1 MKFIVSSSNLL
12 KQIQMLNGV
21 LNSSNT
27 LPILDNFLF
36 EVDKGTLTISA
47 SDLETTITT
56 HITVESKDSG
66 NVAVPARLLIDTLK
80 TFPEQP
86 LTFTI
91 DKKRLA
97 IEISSDYGKY
107 KITGQNGD
115 EFPKAPSVDNG
126 SSIEMDG
133 SVLARAIGKTLFA
146 AGNDELRPV
155 MSGVFVQFAPDGTT
169 FVATDAH
176 KLVRYRRADV
186 KATGSASFILPRK
199 PLNLLKNILSTN
211 EGAVRVEYN
220 ATNARFSWGI
230 APDGSVGST
239 LICRLIDGKYPNYDA
254 VIPKNNP
261 NKLTIDTTALLG
273 SIRRVSIFANKTTHQ
288 VRLKIAGSEL
298 NISAEDLD
306 FSNEA
311 AERLTCS
318 YAGDDMEIGFNSR
331 FLVEMLTNI
340 DSNEATI
347 EMSAP
352 NRAGI
357 LLPNNNNAAS
367 EDTLMLVMPVML
379 NN

>member
-1 MKFIVSSSNLL
+1 MKFIVSSSTLL
-12 KQIQMLNGV
+12 KQLQTLSGV
-21 LNSSNT
+21 LNSTNT

-36 EVDKGTLTISA
+36 EIDKGSLTVSA
-47 SDLETTITT
+47 SDLETTMNT
-56 HITVESKDSG
+56 HLTVESKDSG
-66 NVAVPARLLIDTLK
+66 NVAVPAKLLIDTLK

-91 DKKRLA
+91 DKKRFA

-126 SSIEMDG
+126 QALELDASIL
-133 SVLARAIGKTLFA
+133 SRAISKTLFA

-155 MSGVFVQFAPDGTT
+155 MSGVFVALSTDGAT

-176 KLVRYRRADV
+176 KLVRYTRKDV
-186 KATGSASFILPRK
+186 KSTSNASFILPRK
-199 PLNLLKNILSTN
+199 PLNLLKNVLGSV
-211 EGAVRVEYN
+211 EGIVRVEYN
-220 ATNARFSWGI
+220 PTNTRFSWGI
-230 APDGSVGST
+230 APDGTVGST
-239 LICRLIDGKYPNYDA
+239 LVCRLIDGKYPNYEA
-254 VIPKNNP
+254 VIPKTNP
-261 NKLTIDTTALLG
+261 NKLTIESNALLG
-273 SIRRVSIFANKTTHQ
+273 SIRRVAIFANKTTHQ

-311 AERLTCS
+311 SERLTCS
-318 YAGDDMEIGFNSR
+318 YIGDDMEIGFNSK
-331 FLVEMLTNI
+331 FLAEMLTNI
-340 DSNEATI
+340 GSDEVLI

-357 LLPNNNNAAS
+357 LLPVNKQNEA